1 MQAQLLHFPSS
12 SLLWINTYLPNDPG
26 LMRGWD
32 DSELQKCL
40 SEIER
45 VIRETT
51 HSDVLLSAD
60 LNWDTERKTQFSN
73 FMKEFVART
82 RLVSLHCSQ
91 TILSTTPCT
100 YRLQEHLN
108 TRPLPGQPSAAATT
122 SHVST
127 VVSGTAEQTCRDTRQ
142 SL

>member
-12 SLLWINTYLPNDPG
+12 SLLWINAYLPNDPG

-51 HSDVLLSAD
+51 HNDVLLSAD
-60 LNWDTERKTQFSN
+60 LNWDTDRKTQFSN

-82 RLVSLHCSQ
+82 GLVSL
-91 TILSTTPCT
+91 
-100 YRLQEHLN
+100 
-108 TRPLPGQPSAAATT
+108 
-122 SHVST
+122 
-127 VVSGTAEQTCRDTRQ
+127 
-142 SL
+142 